1 MNTKELPVTRGMT
14 EAQEEKFIRECYDN
28 FPEASAGATLR
39 CHGWNY
45 KKFRF
50 SFNDEETGKDHV
62 IYLPMATKGF
72 RLFVQAVDAGKL
84 KGLGLPAN
92 YLDLEDGPG
101 ILDADCFDAMAQ
113 MAVFGEVIY
122 G

>member
-1 MNTKELPVTRGMT
+1 MKTKELPVTRGMT

-28 FPEASAGATLR
+28 FPEASGGSILI

-50 SFNDEETGKDHV
+50 DFHDEEEGKDHSV
-62 IYLPMATKGF
+62 DLQKAVRGF
-72 RLFVQAVDAGKL
+72 RLFVQAVDSGKL

-101 ILDADCFDAMAQ
+101 ILDASCFDAMAQ
-113 MAVFGEVIY
+113 MAIFGKVIY